1 MAEEQRPA
9 YSEAYEVANSFSS
22 MVVSQA
28 VGILAEAGVE
38 NPAALIGPVVRS
50 AVEDA
55 LSKPPQSLDPRDLI

>member
-1 MAEEQRPA
+1 
-9 YSEAYEVANSFSS
+9 

-55 LSKPPQSLDPRDLI
+55 LHKPPQSLDPRDLI

>member
-1 MAEEQRPA
+1 
-9 YSEAYEVANSFSS
+9 

-55 LSKPPQSLDPRDLI
+55 LHKPPQNLDPRDLI